1 MIKSFLE
8 TDTGYRNSCQVTSL
22 KIDRNLVRGYNPK
35 KQRILNANSE
45 DDKQMCEKRNPIRC
59 ASAFTAAVLSLMLT
73 AQAAEVAVEMIT
85 LAEREAQKEGVK
97 S

>member
-1 MIKSFLE
+1 
-8 TDTGYRNSCQVTSL
+8 
-22 KIDRNLVRGYNPK
+22 
-35 KQRILNANSE
+35 
-45 DDKQMCEKRNPIRC
+45 MCEKRNPIRC

-85 LAEREAQKEGVK
+85 LAEREAQKEGGK